1 MTSTGGY
8 VADGIFLYNHI
19 RSVPAKVTIHNTGTV
34 ASIAAAVYVAA
45 EVRHCSKHGVFMMH
59 PTEMP
64 AHANMRAEQL
74 NSSLTAALAEDQ
86 RTENILRERAR
97 IPDAMLKERRFKEVY
112 IASEEAVE
120 FGLAHEVVE
129 FSLPK
134 GERNLSNLA
143 SRAARLDPFI
153 SLYQYKPIHGI
164 ETMSKDA
171 RKPAPRGRPVE
182 KQMPEPI
189 PDTPENIALALLTT
203 PPKSEKDWDYLK
215 DRSLSISDAIP
226 ETPSEEAKG
235 RGIVRFLAVSTRW
248 SPRARMH
255 ARQRSNQS
263 ETTMLGT

>member
-1 MTSTGGY
+1 MPDLAGKKTAYYGFTGLIEPASATRIASAFNHAVNNGCDEIYLCLTSLGGY

-45 EVRHCSKHGVFMMH
+45 EVRHCSKHGVFMIH

-86 RTENILRERAR
+86 RTEDILRERAR

-120 FGLAHEVVE
+120 FSLAHRVVE

-134 GERNLSNLA
+134 GNEI
-143 SRAARLDPFI
+143 FQI
-153 SLYQYKPIHGI
+153 
-164 ETMSKDA
+164 
-171 RKPAPRGRPVE
+171 
-182 KQMPEPI
+182 
-189 PDTPENIALALLTT
+189 
-203 PPKSEKDWDYLK
+203 
-215 DRSLSISDAIP
+215 
-226 ETPSEEAKG
+226 
-235 RGIVRFLAVSTRW
+235 
-248 SPRARMH
+248 
-255 ARQRSNQS
+255 
-263 ETTMLGT
+263 